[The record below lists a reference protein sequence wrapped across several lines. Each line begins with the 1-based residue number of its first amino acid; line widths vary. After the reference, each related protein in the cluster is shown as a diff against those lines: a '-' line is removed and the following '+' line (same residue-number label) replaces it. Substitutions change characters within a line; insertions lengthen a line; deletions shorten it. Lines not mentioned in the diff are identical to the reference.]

1 MKSIKPAIGCIV
13 MVTLV
18 CLAME
23 DPLAF
28 VNAPSILIVVGL
40 TCGALLF
47 SGAAFN
53 TPAFWNQVRRYS
65 IGSGVVGTLIGVVLM
80 LGSMDDPAVI
90 GPSIAIALLTAL
102 YGVLIGYFIALP
114 MEHRAN
120 NK

>member
-1 MKSIKPAIGCIV
+1 MKSIKPAFGCIA

-23 DPLAF
+23 DPLVF
-28 VNAPSILIVVGL
+28 VNIPSILIVVGL

-65 IGSGVVGTLIGVVLM
+65 IGSGVVGTLIGAIIM
-80 LGSMDDPAVI
+80 LGGMNDPAAI
-90 GPSIAIALLTAL
+90 GPSIALALLTTL
-102 YGVLIGYFIALP
+102 YGVLIGYFFALP